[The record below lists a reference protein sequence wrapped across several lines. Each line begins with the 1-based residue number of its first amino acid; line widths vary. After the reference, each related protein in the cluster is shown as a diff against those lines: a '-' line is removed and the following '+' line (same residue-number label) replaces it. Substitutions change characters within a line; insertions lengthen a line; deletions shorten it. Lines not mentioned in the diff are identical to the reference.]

1 MGKKVEEIIKAL
13 SLRMA
18 SWHES
23 EMGVKPSRV
32 TVMMDAELVFIRF
45 KDVLCQSELNLIQES
60 GGKELLREIN
70 QRLCEE
76 EFPAISAIIRQET
89 GLELMEI
96 HSSTSMRLHEK
107 IYILTLDRPLQEAC
121 YV

>member
-1 MGKKVEEIIKAL
+1 MSKAEMIKKELAL
-13 SLRMA
+13 RLA
-18 SWHES
+18 SWHEN
-23 EMGVKPSRV
+23 EMGVKPANV
-32 TVMMDAELVFIRF
+32 TVTIDDELVFIRF
-45 KDVLCQSELNLIQES
+45 KGVLCPSELHMIQEN

-70 QRLCEE
+70 DRLCEE
-76 EFPAISAIIRQET
+76 EFPAISMIIRQMT

-121 YV
+121 DV